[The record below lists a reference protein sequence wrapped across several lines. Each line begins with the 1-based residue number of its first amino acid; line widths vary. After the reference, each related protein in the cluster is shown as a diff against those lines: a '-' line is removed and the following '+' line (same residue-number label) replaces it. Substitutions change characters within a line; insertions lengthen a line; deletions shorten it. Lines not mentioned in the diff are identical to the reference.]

1 MTSEDKRLFVD
12 TNILLTA
19 SDADRQHHVDCL
31 KVIETSQSGE
41 FSLFTNGQVFREY
54 LVVATRPKL
63 NNGLGMRPKSAL
75 SNLAEFRSCIHLL
88 EENAFVVE
96 RLVSIIRK
104 HNLSGKHI
112 HDGNIAAT
120 MLEHGLQNLLTLN
133 PADFK
138 GIDGIS
144 MVNPAIL
151 SKRS

>member
-1 MTSEDKRLFVD
+1 
-12 TNILLTA
+12 
-19 SDADRQHHVDCL
+19 
-31 KVIETSQSGE
+31 
-41 FSLFTNGQVFREY
+41 
-54 LVVATRPKL
+54 
-63 NNGLGMRPKSAL
+63 MRPKSAL